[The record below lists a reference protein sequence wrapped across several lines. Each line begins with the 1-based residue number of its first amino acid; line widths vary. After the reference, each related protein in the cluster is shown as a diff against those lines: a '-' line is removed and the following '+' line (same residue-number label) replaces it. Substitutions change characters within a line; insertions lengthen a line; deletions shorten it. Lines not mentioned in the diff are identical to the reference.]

1 MSILE
6 IIIGIYYCTKASYTS
21 GIILLLLGI
30 FIAIL
35 GYTAKDFQR
44 YVLKKSEKLL
54 DKSFRSGI
62 VEYTFDTKG
71 ITISS
76 NIGESI
82 NYWNAFKEYGTFG
95 EYIYVKRKDNKMILI
110 DKNDL
115 TVIYHNNILLLK
127 QGKTYYGKGKHNNE
141 THMVRNSKHFDDA
154 FPPISRNIDT
164 KKLKQKTDVC
174 FPQIS
179 VVKPRAGKTIKL

>member
-1 MSILE
+1 MIKYKMDLSEEKKDAAINIALESKGNIRKRQKLKPICYILSILE

-82 NYWNAFKEYGTFG
+82 NYWNAFKEYG
-95 EYIYVKRKDNKMILI
+95 I

-115 TVIYHNNILLLK
+115 TNEEKDELLRLLAC
-127 QGKTYYGKGKHNNE
+127 N
-141 THMVRNSKHFDDA
+141 
-154 FPPISRNIDT
+154 
-164 KKLKQKTDVC
+164 L
-174 FPQIS
+174 PQ
-179 VVKPRAGKTIKL
+179 

>member
-1 MSILE
+1 MIKYKMDLSEEKKDAAINIALESKGNIRKRQKLKPICYILSILE

-110 DKNDL
+110 DKNHL
-115 TVIYHNNILLLK
+115 TNEEKDELLRLLAC
-127 QGKTYYGKGKHNNE
+127 N
-141 THMVRNSKHFDDA
+141 
-154 FPPISRNIDT
+154 
-164 KKLKQKTDVC
+164 L
-174 FPQIS
+174 PQ
-179 VVKPRAGKTIKL
+179 